1 MTTAETT
8 WTWAWLWWGILVA
21 INTINLIICIVLF
34 TRSRKDHTR
43 TDGKYRRLMGTLGLV
58 FIIVAFYRSIFV
70 SSYLEQLAW
79 FDSLLNS
86 SLLIRSLAIF
96 AELAFA
102 GLIAKSLL
110 RMNKDIPEL
119 ISTENKLAAFLQT
132 KTPIIFFSCLL
143 VANVFA
149 TSALITKI
157 DLLFAIEETLWGLG
171 FLSIVPMLIMS
182 ISRLFSNRKTAVR
195 PDLRQFKILV
205 IILGVFSIGYSFYSV
220 FYHLP
225 IEIWPNAITQ
235 LQMGNLDQVF
245 KFGTQA
251 IRDALFI
258 VNETKDLSAWGGIG
272 FVIWHTGYFSLC
284 GWMVLF
290 LMTGPRLSNNSKN
303 STDDGLMQ

>member
-1 MTTAETT
+1 MMTTVETT

-21 INTINLIICIVLF
+21 INTVNLIICIILF
-34 TRSRKDHTR
+34 TRSRKDHDQIDSR
-43 TDGKYRRLMGTLGLV
+43 YRRLMGAMGIV
-58 FIIVAFYRSIFV
+58 FIIVAFYRSIFI

-110 RMNKDIPEL
+110 RMNEDVPEL
-119 ISTENKLAAFLQT
+119 INTKNKLAAFLQT
-132 KTPIIFFSCLL
+132 KPPNIFFACIL

-182 ISRLFSNRKTAVR
+182 ISKLFSNQNMAER
-195 PDLRQFKILV
+195 PDLHQFKILV

-225 IEIWPNAITQ
+225 IEIWPSAIAQ
-235 LQMGNLDQVF
+235 LQMGNLDHVF
-245 KFGTQA
+245 RFGTQA
-251 IRDALFI
+251 VRDALFI

-272 FVIWHTGYFSLC
+272 FIIWHTGYFSIC

-290 LMTGPRLSNNSKN
+290 LMTGPQLSKN
-303 STDDGLMQ
+303 SKTAARDGVK

>member
-1 MTTAETT
+1 MTTAEIS

-21 INTINLIICIVLF
+21 INTVNLAICLILF
-34 TRSRKDHTR
+34 ARSRKDHNH
-43 TDGKYRRLMGTLGLV
+43 TDSKYRRLMSAMGLV
-58 FIIVAFYRSIFV
+58 FIIVAFYRSVFI

-79 FDSLLNS
+79 FNSILNS

-110 RMNKDIPEL
+110 RMNDDVPEL
-119 ISTENKLAAFLQT
+119 INTKYKLAAFLQT
-132 KTPIIFFSCLL
+132 KTPIIFFACIL

-182 ISRLFSNRKTAVR
+182 ISKLFSNQNMAAR

-225 IEIWPNAITQ
+225 IEIWPSAIAQ
-235 LQMGNLDQVF
+235 LQMGNLDHVF
-245 KFGTQA
+245 RFGTQA

-272 FVIWHTGYFSLC
+272 FIIWHTGYFSIC

-303 STDDGLMQ
+303 SIDDSINQ